1 MEENKKL
8 EKERQSD
15 GARETMT
22 NIKKNRQKKI
32 TQKRKID
39 YDRLQ

>member
-22 NIKKNRQKKI
+22 NIKKNRQKKNP
-32 TQKRKID
+32 KEK
-39 YDRLQ
+39 DRL